1 MWDICMVNG
10 ASKAWI
16 FILMII
22 VIFLHNM
29 LRLVVGHLLQLTTL
43 TVSIH
48 MDHVHIAS
56 ILIIVLVIVH
66 LEDNP
71 LIFHMSK

>member
-1 MWDICMVNG
+1 
-10 ASKAWI
+10 
-16 FILMII
+16 
-22 VIFLHNM
+22 M
-29 LRLVVGHLLQLTTL
+29 LRLAVGHLLQLTTL